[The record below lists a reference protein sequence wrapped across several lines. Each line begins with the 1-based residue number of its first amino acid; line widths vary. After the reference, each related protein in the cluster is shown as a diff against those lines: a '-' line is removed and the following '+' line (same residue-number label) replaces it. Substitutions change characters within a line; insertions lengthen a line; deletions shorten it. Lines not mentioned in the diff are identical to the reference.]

1 MRGTYI
7 TIEIILTAA
16 LMRFGEKFGT
26 HNMWFVIVAIIVS
39 HFIMEL
45 LYTIRTHIPTKK
57 TNKISPANKEPYVS
71 EDTVDNNI
79 DVERNFYNYDNF

>member
-1 MRGTYI
+1 MKGTYI

-45 LYTIRTHIPTKK
+45 LYTIRTRIPTKK
-57 TNKISPANKEPYVS
+57 NGISLADKEPYVT
-71 EDTVDNNI
+71 EDAMDNNSDI
-79 DVERNFYNYDNF
+79 ERNFYNYDNF

>member
-1 MRGTYI
+1 MKGTYI

-45 LYTIRTHIPTKK
+45 LYIIRTRIPTKK
-57 TNKISPANKEPYVS
+57 NNRIAPANKEPYVS
-71 EDTVDNNI
+71 EDTVDDNI